1 MTRIG
6 TAIQGRAAKISL
18 FVGLA
23 TVALDWW
30 LIWLD
35 RYPESHEGRWAL
47 ALLGCLMQLRLA
59 NGDLAS
65 IGLVAPRG
73 GWRRW
78 LQTAGCLLIV
88 AAALGG
94 IVFTAWSLSD
104 KPLPKHLLARQNL
117 RPALVPMCIL
127 APLLE
132 ESLYRAVLCVGVAA
146 VLGDRWAIAA
156 SGVAFALL
164 HVFYGNPS
172 PENLLGGFVLGWA
185 FLRSGSL
192 FVPLLLHAGGNAV
205 VWLVHVGAH
214 AFLIDST

>member
-6 TAIQGRAAKISL
+6 SAIHGRAAALSL

-23 TVALDWW
+23 TIIFDWW

-65 IGLVAPRG
+65 IGLVAPMG

-78 LQTAGCLLIV
+78 LQIAGYLLLV
-88 AAALGG
+88 VVALGA
-94 IVFTAWSLSD
+94 VAFAAWALSD
-104 KPLPKHLLARQNL
+104 KPLPKHLLAKQNL
-117 RPALVPMCIL
+117 LPALVPMCIL

-146 VLGDRWAIAA
+146 SLGDRWAIVA

-164 HVFYGNPS
+164 HVLYGNPS
-172 PENLLGGFVLGWA
+172 PENLLGGFVLAWA
-185 FLRSGSL
+185 YLRSGSL
-192 FVPLLLHAGGNAV
+192 FVPLLLHAGGNAL
-205 VWLVHVGAH
+205 VWLVHVGAN
-214 AFLIDST
+214 AFLVELA